1 MLEVLEDHLDAD
13 TQVDMF
19 LSGGIDSSIL
29 AYLTK
34 KKLNK
39 ELRHFSLK
47 FSNKSFDE
55 SDNFLQVSNRL
66 NLEPIVFEINK
77 EEIPEI
83 VDEAIK
89 NMNSLILDPS
99 YIPTYYL
106 SKETSKYTKA
116 VVSGDGADEIFG
128 GYEWYRANKIK
139 GLIPFTNSL
148 IFSNIISF
156 VLKNSK
162 SNKYLGLSEKAN
174 IFFKHPHPNSLIQN
188 IIWQSPLLNFYNS
201 DIEFIQR
208 ILQEESERF
217 VENPEQNLDLNFYL
231 YTNILPKI
239 DIAGMAN
246 GLEIRPP
253 FLDERIVNFGNRLK
267 TNTSLRKTKLF

>member
-1 MLEVLEDHLDAD
+1 M
-13 TQVDMF
+13 
-19 LSGGIDSSIL
+19 
-29 AYLTK
+29 
-34 KKLNK
+34 
-39 ELRHFSLK
+39 
-47 FSNKSFDE
+47 
-55 SDNFLQVSNRL
+55 
-66 NLEPIVFEINK
+66 
-77 EEIPEI
+77 
-83 VDEAIK
+83 
-89 NMNSLILDPS
+89 
-99 YIPTYYL
+99 
-106 SKETSKYTKA
+106 
-116 VVSGDGADEIFG
+116 
-128 GYEWYRANKIK
+128 
-139 GLIPFTNSL
+139 IPFTNSL

-267 TNTSLRKTKLF
+267 TNTSLRKTKLFLRKYLQSTELEFLTKKPKHGFSFPIKDWYEIQGKKYFKSKEINQIQFMNYLQQKEDLSFLGSKQNLNNYQLRTAWSIFVIFNTK